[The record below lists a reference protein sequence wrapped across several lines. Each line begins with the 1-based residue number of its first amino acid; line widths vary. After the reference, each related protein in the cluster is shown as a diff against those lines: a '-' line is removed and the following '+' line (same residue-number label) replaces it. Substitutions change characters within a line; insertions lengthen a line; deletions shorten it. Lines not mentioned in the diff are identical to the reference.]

1 MTDQGIPAASPIEK
15 TAPDELQL
23 IRAARRDPAAFGE
36 LYLLYVE
43 PVYRYL
49 YSKLGSVP
57 EAEDLTAQT
66 FMAAFEN
73 FHHFRQDDRFAPW
86 LFTIAR
92 NKAMDY
98 FRRANPVAELDP
110 DGDIPAPGDV
120 LAQVIQSEQA
130 RALARQIRLL
140 DEDEQEL
147 LRLRYLAD
155 MTYAE
160 IARVLKRGEQAVKKK
175 IYRLLTTLRSQLE
188 VSHD

>member
-1 MTDQGIPAASPIEK
+1 MTQQSISSPASLEK
-15 TAPDELQL
+15 PDEILL
-23 IRAARRDPAAFGE
+23 IQAARRDPAAFGE
-36 LYLLYVE
+36 LYQLYVE

-98 FRRANPVAELDP
+98 FRRAKPALELDP
-110 DGDIPAPGDV
+110 ESPIASGEDV

-130 RALARQIRLL
+130 QALARQIRLL

-175 IYRLLTTLRSQLE
+175 IYRLLTTLRSRLE